1 MSYSLTKSFNLTDS
15 CPDVLSRN
23 NNHLAVG
30 AYNLDDSETQKKSGQ
45 IFVLDVENLEVVREY
60 NEVGAI
66 FDLIWVDDVIYW
78 FVGFLLQDFEKKT
91 TTGIYKYL
99 SRLENIL
106 NILV

>member
-1 MSYSLTKSFNLTDS
+1 MSYSLTKSFNLTHS

-78 FVGFLLQDFEKKT
+78 FVGFLLQDFEKKLQQKFT
-91 TTGIYKYL
+91 NIYRDWRIY
-99 SRLENIL
+99 
-106 NILV
+106 